1 MKEDPIL
8 AELHKYREEWA
19 AQFNYDIHAMVAE
32 LRRQQE
38 EEGRV
43 IVNFSDPKKTVA
55 LTKDTMADDN
65 TVVDSE
71 HKIMSTEIGSFITR
85 TPGTVG
91 GRPRIDGTRVTV
103 RSVAVCYKQGL
114 MPEEIV
120 QQYEHLTIAQIYAA
134 LTYYH
139 ANRDEIE
146 ADIKA
151 ENEFYEE
158 ALKAQQQLRKNA

>member
-1 MKEDPIL
+1 M
-8 AELHKYREEWA
+8 
-19 AQFNYDIHAMVAE
+19 
-32 LRRQQE
+32 
-38 EEGRV
+38 
-43 IVNFSDPKKTVA
+43 S
-55 LTKDTMADDN
+55 
-65 TVVDSE
+65 VD
-71 HKIMSTEIGSFITR
+71 IGSYIVR

-103 RSVAVCYKQGL
+103 RSVAVGYKQGL

-120 QQYEHLTIAQIYAA
+120 QQYEHLTIAQVYAA

-151 ENEFYEE
+151 ENDFGVTKVQP
-158 ALKAQQQLRKNA
+158 ASRTMQADGGKLRVKLAPHSYTMIKVKLA